1 MTVKP
6 FVINGS
12 ATAEK
17 LSQYFAINDVQY
29 MSIGLT
35 SYEITSVETSLSH
48 LYIFG
53 LLRLQNH
60 IYIYSF
66 LLYGI
71 LVLSN
76 EALEQYKH

>member
-6 FVINGS
+6 FVIKGS

-53 LLRLQNH
+53 LLRLQNQ
-60 IYIYSF
+60 IYIF
-66 LLYGI
+66 I
-71 LVLSN
+71 LIIRHSS
-76 EALEQYKH
+76 AIQ